1 MGYIDIVFFEDK
13 LDFFIRVVRLKI
25 MYIDYNVQVVMD
37 VEDLLV
43 RSKVVFG
50 KEQDQIIVKE
60 ILEMIESMFLKLF
73 LGYRGQ
79 YQW

>member
-13 LDFFIRVVRLKI
+13 IDLFIRVVRLKI
-25 MYIDYNVQVVMD
+25 MYIDYNVQVVVD
-37 VEDLLV
+37 VEDLLM

>member
-13 LDFFIRVVRLKI
+13 IDLFIRVVRLKI
-25 MYIDYNVQVVMD
+25 MYIDYNVQVVVD
-37 VEDLLV
+37 VEDLLM

-60 ILEMIESMFLKLF
+60 ISEMIESMFLKLF

>member
-13 LDFFIRVVRLKI
+13 LDLFIRVVRLKI

>member
-13 LDFFIRVVRLKI
+13 IDLFIRVVRLKI
-25 MYIDYNVQVVMD
+25 MYIDYNVQVVVD
-37 VEDLLV
+37 VEDLLM

-60 ILEMIESMFLKLF
+60 ILEMIELMFLKLF